1 MTNMVPLI
9 YFKIYPQFE
18 LICLSYFAWG
28 LIPQSLVS
36 DSERGEPMKAPAT
49 VGNKEVSEAKA
60 MAALKYHSE
69 CYFSSCFYGGCGYKN
84 SFFFFVILLKT
95 IYYICFFILKPNDIL

>member
-1 MTNMVPLI
+1 MI

-60 MAALKYHSE
+60 MAALKYQSE
-69 CYFSSCFYGGCGYKN
+69 CCFYGCCGHKN
-84 SFFFFVILLKT
+84 SFFFSLLYYLRQSI
-95 IYYICFFILKPNDIL
+95 IYVSSF